1 MTPFEDAL
9 STLSVF
15 QSIFNFYQQKFTD
28 ENSKID
34 FDLFGKKEDWKVSR
48 FFPDL
53 STKSD
58 TPFDIDSK
66 DYFSCLTN
74 RELNFEKYGLNT
86 TQYGGI
92 IYFESSNDII
102 DKVCKLMSVIARIDK
117 VGALF
122 HPSNVSLYKGKVSI
136 DRKIIFTYG
145 VSLIDISPFKEV
157 HLVSKV
163 QNNIKVEIKN
173 ENDSVPIKRNY
184 KNIKCRGKWNN
195 DVLPLFIGKLFN
207 NTTVMFLAFTCGIF
221 V

>member
-15 QSIFNFYQQKFTD
+15 QAIFNSYQEKSTD

-34 FDLFGKKEDWKVSR
+34 FDLFGKKEDWKVSK

-58 TPFDIDSK
+58 TPLDMDSK

-92 IYFESSNDII
+92 IYFESSNDITMAI
-102 DKVCKLMSVIARIDK
+102 QNEEILSDMVYAT
-117 VGALF
+117 
-122 HPSNVSLYKGKVSI
+122 SL
-136 DRKIIFTYG
+136 
-145 VSLIDISPFKEV
+145 
-157 HLVSKV
+157 
-163 QNNIKVEIKN
+163 
-173 ENDSVPIKRNY
+173 
-184 KNIKCRGKWNN
+184 
-195 DVLPLFIGKLFN
+195 
-207 NTTVMFLAFTCGIF
+207 
-221 V
+221 